1 MKSNFFKILSCA
13 LFSMFLLN
21 AGQAYGQ
28 ADISKESKKSMPGES
43 AKPNPLKGEYSNN
56 GECVDLYVKKGCV
69 NYSVCVAGDKTCDKA
84 PVIKVCADAKSAT
97 AKPTNICKK
106 GAKRITVKYERLDP
120 NADVE
125 FKTRKADTK

>member
-1 MKSNFFKILSCA
+1 MKSNFFKFLSCA

-21 AGQAYGQ
+21 SGQAFGQ

-56 GECVDLYVKKGCV
+56 GECVDLYVKNGCV
-69 NYSVCVAGDKTCDKA
+69 NYSVCAYGDKTCDKA
-84 PVIKVCADAKSAT
+84 PVVKVCSDPKSAT

-106 GAKRITVKYERLDP
+106 GAKRNTVKY
-120 NADVE
+120 
-125 FKTRKADTK
+125 